1 METFEENPPLFR
13 EYLSATPDVRVLM
26 DNQFKNVKTHARLL
40 SKAMWYEWRMK
51 LLDGL
56 KDGLH
61 KISEGMEADAEIL
74 SHQQELLDTTLPA
87 LIKEYE
93 GMAEEQADLQSAA
106 DELANCDQEE
116 LSEARQKLVA
126 VEADIEAK
134 KRMIQDLRTQLEEKE
149 THMAAAVDRKQNCLS
164 DIEEAEKIREQCRGW
179 TADEGLALKG
189 MYKAPTYPRL
199 EYIANIQGSQSG

>member
-56 KDGLH
+56 KDGLN
-61 KISEGMEADAEIL
+61 KISEGMEADAGIL
-74 SHQQELLDTTLPA
+74 RHQQELLDTTLPA
-87 LIKEYE
+87 LVKQHER
-93 GMAEEQADLQSAA
+93 MAEDQADLQSAA

-116 LSEARQKLVA
+116 LSEARQKLA
-126 VEADIEAK
+126 SVEADVEAK
-134 KRMIQDLRTQLEEKE
+134 KRMIQDLREQLEEKE
-149 THMAAAVDRKQNCLS
+149 THIAAAADRKQSCLN
-164 DIEEAEKIREQCRGW
+164 DIEEAEKIRELCRGW

-189 MYKAPTYPRL
+189 TFKAPTYPALVYR
-199 EYIANIQGSQSG
+199 